1 MTDDRRYDENEVRD
15 IFARAA
21 RAEGT
26 DSPAPPAREGLTLGE
41 LQEVGREV
49 GLPPA
54 RIARAAAALDARSA
68 EGGREASLG
77 APVAVARV
85 VELPRAPTDREWQ
98 VLVGELRES
107 RDTAGRLMSHGGE
120 TREWTD
126 GRLHVFL
133 EPSVGGHRLRL
144 SARRRDEMEIVWL
157 GAAAVAIGLVVLVT
171 QALDGATFG
180 PLLETLLPAVLALLG
195 AGSLAGRTL
204 RLRRWADET
213 ELEMARIAERA
224 RALVEGSES
233 GSEEGES

>member
-15 IFARAA
+15 IFARAS
-21 RAEGT
+21 RGEGT
-26 DSPAPPAREGLTLGE
+26 DSPAPPAREGLTLEE

-54 RIARAAAALDARSA
+54 RIARAADALDARPA

-85 VELPRAPTDREWQ
+85 VELPRAPTERAWQ

-107 RDTAGRLMSHGGE
+107 RDTAGRLMSHGE

-224 RALVEGSES
+224 RALAGGSES

>member
-15 IFARAA
+15 IFARAS
-21 RAEGT
+21 RGEGT
-26 DSPAPPAREGLTLGE
+26 DSPAPPAREGLTLEE

-49 GLPPA
+49 GLPSA
-54 RIARAAAALDARSA
+54 RIARAAAALDARPA

-85 VELPRAPTDREWQ
+85 VELPRAPTEREWQ

-107 RDTAGRLMSHGGE
+107 RDTAGRLMSHGE

-204 RLRRWADET
+204 RLRRWADEK

-224 RALVEGSES
+224 RALVGGSES
-233 GSEEGES
+233 GSEDGES